1 MSEEIVKEKIKE
13 IMCKYELYNADFK
26 EEIDSITFI
35 SLIVDIE
42 DEFNIIIEEEKL
54 IIREFANIDSITEYV
69 LERR

>member
-35 SLIVDIE
+35 VCIMGLKPSP
-42 DEFNIIIEEEKL
+42 
-54 IIREFANIDSITEYV
+54 
-69 LERR
+69 